1 MRRVVLLALALS
13 LAFAFSSR
21 AQTAGIREETTARQ
35 LLDEA
40 VRKEVSGDED
50 GAMQDYR
57 MVAEQFPGTSA
68 ASKAMLDGARLSW
81 QRGEPFAAGQ
91 TLDRLIAAGPRSPF
105 TAAAYVLQARILAGR
120 AEIRPD
126 LEKALIPLRRVP
138 LLFDRQTHPF
148 LEARAESR
156 FEQGEILIRLGKTA
170 AAGAS
175 FLDVLELEPINEWK
189 APAAV
194 RLGEVLAWRGDWEAA
209 ANLFQEVAEGRYPGP
224 ELWAAMA
231 LRRLELISRLRFSAA
246 GKRSPWTAARVMS
259 IPGGLKKPVGVD
271 ADDEGRLLI
280 ADAGLSALI
289 VYGTDGRNEV
299 RNEVKKI
306 DKPWWS
312 PDGDAFFVTPTEIFM
327 PFQRARRPYS
337 ERDNKARAIALK
349 KLGAGAHGAYGDIFL
364 LDRSPSRV
372 LRFANNRRFLAQTV
386 PKSEDPVDIVA
397 DPRGGLLVLFDAGY
411 VIRYDGDG
419 HRLGKVAGSSYKKP
433 VALTVD
439 RVGNIYILDAGQ
451 KRIEIFGP
459 DGKSFAS
466 VGPKLPGGLTLAA
479 PADISVDGRGRLFVA
494 DSKSSLIVLEG
505 GI

>member
-1 MRRVVLLALALS
+1 VRRVFLLALALS
-13 LAFAFSSR
+13 LAWAVSSP

-40 VRKEVSGDED
+40 VRKEASGDED
-50 GAMQDYR
+50 GALQDYR

-68 ASKAMLDGARLSW
+68 GSKAMLDGARLSW
-81 QRGEPFAAGQ
+81 QRGEPYAAEQ
-91 TLDRLIAAGPRSPF
+91 TLDRLIASGPRSPF
-105 TAAAYVLQARILAGR
+105 TAAAYV
-120 AEIRPD
+120 AEIRAD

-170 AAGAS
+170 AAGAA
-175 FLDVLELEPINEWK
+175 FLDVLELEPLNEWK

-224 ELWAAMA
+224 EPWTAIA
-231 LRRLELISRLRFSAA
+231 LRRLELVSRLRLSAA
-246 GKRSPWTAARVMS
+246 GGTSPWTAARVMS
-259 IPGGLKKPVGVD
+259 IPGGLKKPVGIA

-289 VYGTDGRNEV
+289 VYGTDGQNEV
-299 RNEVKKI
+299 RSEVKKI
-306 DKPWWS
+306 GKPWWS
-312 PDGDAFFVTPTEIFM
+312 PNGDAFFITPAEIFM

-337 ERDNKARAIALK
+337 ERDNKARAIELK

-372 LRFANNRRFLAQTV
+372 LRFAKNRRFLAQTV
-386 PKSEDPVDIVA
+386 PPTEDPVDIVA

-419 HRLGKVAGSSYKKP
+419 NRLGKVAGSSYKKP

-439 RVGNIYILDAGQ
+439 HVGNIYILDAGQ

-466 VGPKLPGGLTLAA
+466 VGPKLPGGLTLAS

-494 DSKSSLIVLEG
+494 DGKSSLIVLEG